1 MVRHFCGLR
10 TKNAVRVHAVSVHAI
25 DGHTVDAGNADDQA
39 VDVCAV
45 FVHAVRKPSA
55 GGHAVCVRVLGLRT
69 L

>member
-1 MVRHFCGLR
+1 MVRYFCGLR
-10 TKNAVRVHAVSVHAI
+10 TKNAVGVHAI
-25 DGHTVDAGNADDQA
+25 DGHTVDAGNADGEA
-39 VDVCAV
+39 VGVCAV